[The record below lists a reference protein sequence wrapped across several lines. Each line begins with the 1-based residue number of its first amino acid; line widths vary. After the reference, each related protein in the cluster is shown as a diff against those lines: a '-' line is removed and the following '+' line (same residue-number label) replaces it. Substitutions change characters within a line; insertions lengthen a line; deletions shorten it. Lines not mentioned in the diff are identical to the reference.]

1 MLEKL
6 NNDCWLEIIKYL
18 SLKDQ
23 IALYEAFKGISSNFM
38 YHVVFAWEHQ
48 RCFSLDPDCYA
59 KFKEMPELL
68 DIFLSSIKATQE
80 MQFHW
85 VTLEFLKL
93 WENYTFPSIKRL
105 EYTLDEDLSNINEG
119 DADEALTIMTKIFP
133 GLQSVLPT
141 GDFDCSTLVKLTQLR
156 KLDLSEWTPFCR
168 PYHCIDELTKCPLI
182 EELRLKYYEHF
193 TDSYEALMAMP
204 KMHTVSFYM
213 YYPNDIL
220 ASILSKRL
228 LDVHKITFSHC
239 IYMFR
244 MPNLHKLKNLLQLTL
259 LYEISFPCEKL
270 IEMIANFKELEQ
282 LDLICCEMMLNEAEL
297 WQTVDCCPSLR
308 ILNIYNMHLKEDFFD
323 GNRCVMEKT
332 LSNRSQDLTLNCDTT
347 REIEML
353 MRQLFKHPRL
363 KLSFVPLPHELDGGR
378 IKVHFEPLLPS

>member
-1 MLEKL
+1 MLETL
-6 NNDCWLEIIKYL
+6 NNDCWLEINKYL

-23 IALYEAFKGISSNFM
+23 IALYEAFKGISSNLKL
-38 YHVVFAWEHQ
+38 VVFAWEHQ

-80 MQFHW
+80 IIFYRLN
-85 VTLEFLKL
+85 LEFLRL
-93 WENYTFPSIKRL
+93 WENYTFPSMK
-105 EYTLDEDLSNINEG
+105 TLVYILYEDFP
-119 DADEALTIMTKIFP
+119 DADVSDEALTIMTKIFP
-133 GLQSVLPT
+133 GLQSVIPT

-156 KLDLSEWTPFCR
+156 KLDLTEWMPDST
-168 PYHCIDELTKCPLI
+168 PYHCIYELTKCPLI

-193 TDSYEALMAMP
+193 TDMYEALMAMP

-213 YYPNDIL
+213 YYPDDIL
-220 ASILSKRL
+220 ASILRKRL

-244 MPNLHKLKNLLQLTL
+244 MPNLHKLKNLRQLTL
-259 LYEISFPCEKL
+259 LHEISFPCDKL
-270 IEMIANFKELEQ
+270 IELIANFKELEQ
-282 LDLICCEMMLNEAEL
+282 LDLINSGMMLNEAAL

-308 ILNIYNMHLKEDFFD
+308 ILNIYNMHLKEDFFN

-332 LSNRSQDLTLNCDTT
+332 LSNRSQDLTLNCHTT
-347 REIEML
+347 REIEKL
-353 MRQLFKHPRL
+353 IRQLFKHPRL
-363 KLSFVPLPHELDGGR
+363 KLSFVPLPHDIDGSR